1 MTKPPDV
8 MLNGVK
14 YLVELM
20 PRLFPNARFFDRD
33 VKMTWFS

>member
-1 MTKPPDV
+1 

>member
-1 MTKPPDV
+1 

-20 PRLFPNARFFDRD
+20 PRLCPNARFFDPD
-33 VKMTWFS
+33 VKMTWFCQAI